1 MTNADCRF
9 SIFGVRRSHPD
20 FGLSIDDC
28 RLPIFEFPIS
38 IFEFPGFPSGFQ
50 ISDCRFS
57 NVDLRISNFR
67 SPTADSRLPTPVS
80 SPLSPVPCPLF
91 PALPPP
97 PLLPGV
103 LFQPVGNHP
112 LFERCNPGP
121 GDSCTFSVHSIRR
134 CRGRSSSRL
143 IPIGCRGGPRPALPL
158 GDPRVA
164 PTVAAV
170 SVFVDS
176 QPARPRRVWERD
188 SQPG

>member
-1 MTNADCRF
+1 MPIADFRFSEFDAPTRILDCRLTIADCR
-9 SIFGVRRSHPD
+9 SSN
-20 FGLSIDDC
+20 
-28 RLPIFEFPIS
+28 
-38 IFEFPGFPSGFQ
+38 FQ
-50 ISDCRFS
+50 FRFS
-57 NVDLRISNFR
+57 NFRVSRPGFRFPIADFRMSIFRISNFR

-80 SPLSPVPCPLF
+80 SPLSPVPCSLF

-97 PLLPGV
+97 PLFPSV

-121 GDSCTFSVHSIRR
+121 GDSCALSVHSIRR
-134 CRGRSSSRL
+134 CRGRSPSRL
-143 IPIGCRGGPRPALPL
+143 IPLGCRGGPRPALPL

-176 QPARPRRVWERD
+176 QPARPRRVW
-188 SQPG
+188 